1 MGTQA
6 GFEGWGE
13 SWKVG
18 RKKGAGLAEKSTEHL
33 QSGEIQGKMVKEQYW
48 V

>member
-13 SWKVG
+13 SLQGG
-18 RKKGAGLAEKSTEHL
+18 RKKGAGLPEKSTEWRNARPR
-33 QSGEIQGKMVKEQYW
+33 GEGAAPV
-48 V
+48 